1 MKVHYNKEDN
11 ILTLELLKKRV
22 DHAIETE
29 TMIVHVSED
38 NEPVLLEIFNA
49 TNFFAEEA
57 KILPEEIKERYFAA

>member
-1 MKVHYNKEDN
+1 MKVRYNKEDN
-11 ILTLELLKKRV
+11 ILMLELLKKKI

-49 TNFFAEEA
+49 TKFFAEEA
-57 KILPEEIKERYFAA
+57 KILPEEIKERYFAT